1 MFRDRLAVS
10 LGLAIPILYFS
21 EPIQDWLGFRAVSFP
36 GVSLVTP
43 VLSSILFG
51 YGGLVFL
58 RGAVGELRHRA
69 PAMMTLISLAITVAY
84 VYSLAVSA
92 GLEGEPFYWEL
103 ATLIV
108 VMLLGHWIEMR
119 SVERAGS
126 ALDRLADLIPAIA
139 HRFEGDEVADVLVN
153 QLGRGDRILIRPGE
167 QVPVDGV
174 VEEGASSLDESF
186 LTGES
191 LPVLKSRGD
200 GVLAGSVNGDG
211 ALTVRVEAASEEST
225 ISQMMRLV
233 RDAQTSRTRFQGLAD
248 RAAFWLVVVAITVS
262 VPTFVAWL
270 VWGSEGANFAVAR
283 GVTVLVIA
291 CPHALGL
298 AIPLVMAN
306 ATAMSAGRGILIRD
320 RDAFERANRIEFVAL
335 DKTGTLTEGRFEVA
349 SLATDGDLTD
359 AEALRLAAALER
371 ASEHPLGA
379 AIVESADDRGLK
391 PPAARKVEAVAGMG
405 IAGVIDGSRWR
416 VGRPQWAAE
425 LGLSSSEPI
434 DTALRRADESGQGA
448 VVLMDETSARAVIA
462 LRDRVR
468 PTSAAAVHA
477 LRELGLTP
485 VMVTGDAEAVARIV
499 AAELGID
506 RYHSRVLPGDKAEI
520 VSRLQ
525 EEGKAAFVGDGIND
539 APALVR
545 ADLGIAIGAGTNVA
559 IESADVV
566 LIESDPRAI
575 ARALRLSAVTRRKML
590 QNLAWATGY
599 NVVALPLAAGVAAG
613 AGIVLSPSVGALL
626 MSLST
631 VIVAINAMLLRR
643 AKV

>member
-1 MFRDRLAVS
+1 
-10 LGLAIPILYFS
+10 
-21 EPIQDWLGFRAVSFP
+21 
-36 GVSLVTP
+36 
-43 VLSSILFG
+43 
-51 YGGLVFL
+51 
-58 RGAVGELRHRA
+58 
-69 PAMMTLISLAITVAY
+69 

-174 VEEGASSLDESF
+174 VEEGSSSLDESF

-200 GVLAGSVNGDG
+200 GVLAGSVSGDG
-211 ALTVRVEAASEEST
+211 ALTVRVEAAGEEST

-262 VPTFVAWL
+262 VPTFLAWL
-270 VWGSEGANFAVAR
+270 VWGSEGPNFAVAR

-391 PPAARKVEAVAGMG
+391 PPAAREVEAVAGMG
-405 IAGVIDGSRWR
+405 ISGVIDGSRWR

-485 VMVTGDAEAVARIV
+485 IMVTGDAEAVARIV

-590 QNLAWATGY
+590 QNLAWATAY